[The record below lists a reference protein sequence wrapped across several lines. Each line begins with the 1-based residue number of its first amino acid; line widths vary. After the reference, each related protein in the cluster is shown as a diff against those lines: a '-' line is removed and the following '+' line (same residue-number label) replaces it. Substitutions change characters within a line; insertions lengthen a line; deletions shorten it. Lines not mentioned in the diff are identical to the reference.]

1 MHSKPFHLANK
12 KKTYN
17 LFTPTWRLYFY
28 IIPVKTSKST
38 KQQLLNNISTLVQ
51 KQIKSKIFISYFI
64 G

>member
-12 KKTYN
+12 TKTYN

-38 KQQLLNNISTLVQ
+38 KQHQYSCTKAN
-51 KQIKSKIFISYFI
+51 
-64 G
+64 